1 MDSPQIGESKPNTE
15 TKPKETDAMTTLM
28 QANAQWAN
36 RPADERFQTLEALTA
51 SVKARRMRSRA
62 QDAETPRLNITGG
75 DDGTITVN
83 GQHAQAVP
91 SNWAFGQLSRTL
103 GAPAGYLRTLPAPL
117 AARCLMQGVAGS
129 EKQAVK
135 VLTLT
140 PEDENN
146 ENAPRILQ
154 AVTSPTYGRIWDA
167 DVCDMAA
174 RIVERSEGRF
184 HNPLAYTHN
193 GQGLAGI
200 TGQAPSG
207 LYASDRDCFIFMID
221 GGSLLEAGPRAQLN
235 RGFFLWNSEVGSA
248 SFGLMTFLF
257 NVCCGNNIVWGAQDV
272 NKIVIRHSSGG
283 PARFDS
289 EALPALMSYANASS
303 QPLLDGVH
311 AAQAAIL
318 PREAGK
324 PAPTIENV
332 LEFTAKAAK
341 FTRTEA
347 REAIDYALREEGQ
360 CVTAWDLVQGF
371 TASAREIQ
379 FVDARIDLERR
390 AGKVLSLVANSGN

>member
-1 MDSPQIGESKPNTE
+1 MNS
-15 TKPKETDAMTTLM
+15 TTLM
-28 QANAQWAN
+28 QASSQWMN
-36 RPADERFQTLEALTA
+36 RPADERFQTLAEMTA
-51 SVKARRMRSRA
+51 AVKARRMRSRA
-62 QDAETPRLNITGG
+62 QDAETPLLRIEGN
-75 DDGTITVN
+75 DDGTLSVN
-83 GQHAQAVP
+83 GQHSKAIP
-91 SNWAFGQLSRTL
+91 TNWGFGQLSRTL
-103 GAPAGYLRTLPAPL
+103 GAPAGYLRNLPAPL
-117 AARCLMQGVAGS
+117 AAQCLMQGVKSS
-129 EKQAVK
+129 EKQAIK

-140 PEDENN
+140 PENPDDD
-146 ENAPRILQ
+146 NAPRILQ

-167 DVCDMAA
+167 DVCDMAQ
-174 RIVERSEGRF
+174 RIVERSEGKF
-184 HNPLAYTHN
+184 HNPMAYTHN
-193 GQGLAGI
+193 GKGLAGI
-200 TGQAPSG
+200 TGQAPAG

-221 GGSLLEAGPRAQLN
+221 GGSLLESGPRAQLN

-289 EALPALMSYANASS
+289 EALPALMAYANAESA
-303 QPLLDGVH
+303 PLLEGVKT
-311 AAQAAIL
+311 AQTTIL

-324 PAPTIENV
+324 PAPTIEDV
-332 LEFTAKAAK
+332 LTFTAKAAK

-347 REAIDYALREEGQ
+347 REAVEYALREEGQ

-390 AGKVLSLVANSGN
+390 AGKVLAMVANTPAA

>member
-1 MDSPQIGESKPNTE
+1 
-15 TKPKETDAMTTLM
+15 M

-36 RPADERFQTLEALTA
+36 RPADERFQSLEQLTA
-51 SVKARRMRSRA
+51 AVKARRARARA
-62 QDAETPRLNITGG
+62 QDAETAFLNIEGTEEGG
-75 DDGTITVN
+75 IIVN
-83 GQHAQAVP
+83 GQHSQSVP

-117 AARCLMQGVAGS
+117 AARCLMQGVADT

-140 PEDENN
+140 PDESAGD
-146 ENAPRILQ
+146 NAPRILQ

-167 DVCDMAA
+167 DVCDMAG

-193 GQGLAGI
+193 GQGLGGI

-221 GGSLLEAGPRAQLN
+221 GGSILEAGPRAQLN

-257 NVCCGNNIVWGAQDV
+257 NVVCGNNIVWGAQEV
-272 NKIVIRHSSGG
+272 NKLVIRHSSGG
-283 PARFDS
+283 PARFDN
-289 EALPALMSYANASS
+289 EAFPSLMAYANASS
-303 QPLLDGVH
+303 QPLLDGIH
-311 AAQAAIL
+311 AAQNAIL
-318 PREAGK
+318 PRDTGK

-332 LEFTAKAAK
+332 LDYTAKAAK

-347 REAIDYALREEGQ
+347 REAVEYALREEGQ

-371 TASAREIQ
+371 TASAREIA

-390 AGKVLSLVANSGN
+390 AGKVISMVAGTN

>member
-1 MDSPQIGESKPNTE
+1 
-15 TKPKETDAMTTLM
+15 MTIQTNIPTSTLM

-36 RPADERFQTLEALTA
+36 RPADQRYQTLEALTA
-51 SVKARRMRSRA
+51 AVKARRIRSRA
-62 QDAETPRLNITGG
+62 QDAETSLLKIEGS
-75 DDGTITVN
+75 DDGTISIN
-83 GQHAQAVP
+83 GQHSQAVP
-91 SNWAFGQLSRTL
+91 TNWGFGQLSRTL

-117 AARCLMQGVAGS
+117 AAKCLMQGVHDT

-140 PEDENN
+140 PDDDQGD
-146 ENAPRILQ
+146 NAPRILQ

-167 DVCDMAA
+167 DVCDMAQ

-184 HNPLAYTHN
+184 HNPMAYTHN
-193 GQGLAGI
+193 GAGLGGI

-221 GGSLLEAGPRAQLN
+221 GGSLLEAGPRAKLH

-257 NVCCGNNIVWGAQDV
+257 NCVCGNNIVWGAQEV
-272 NKIVIRHSSGG
+272 NKLVIRHSAGG
-283 PARFDS
+283 PARFDG
-289 EALPALMSYANASS
+289 EAMPALMSYANAAS
-303 QPLLDGVH
+303 QPLIDGIQH
-311 AAQAAIL
+311 AQTVVL

-324 PAPTIENV
+324 PAPTIDNV

-341 FTRTEA
+341 FTRTEC
-347 REAIDYALREEGQ
+347 REAIEYALREEGQ

-390 AGKVLSLVANSGN
+390 AGKVLSLVSTAAA

>member
-1 MDSPQIGESKPNTE
+1 
-15 TKPKETDAMTTLM
+15 MTTLM

-36 RPADERFQTLEALTA
+36 RPADERFTSLAALTA
-51 SVKARRMRSRA
+51 AVKARRMRARA
-62 QDAETPRLNITGG
+62 QDADTSLLRIEGG
-75 DDGTITVN
+75 DDGSIHVN
-83 GQHAQAVP
+83 GQHSQAVP

-117 AARCLMQGVAGS
+117 AARCLMQGVADTQK
-129 EKQAVK
+129 EAVK
-135 VLTLT
+135 MLSLT
-140 PEDENN
+140 PDDSAGD
-146 ENAPRILQ
+146 NAPRILQ

-167 DVCDMAA
+167 DVCDMAG

-184 HNPLAYTHN
+184 HNPMAYTHN
-193 GQGLAGI
+193 GAGLGGI

-257 NVCCGNNIVWGAQDV
+257 NVVCGNNIVWGAQDV
-272 NKIVIRHSSGG
+272 NKLVIRHSSGG
-283 PARFDS
+283 PARFDG
-289 EALPALMSYANASS
+289 EALPALMAYANASS
-303 QPLLDGVH
+303 QPLIDGVKT
-311 AAQAAIL
+311 AQSVIL

-341 FTRTEA
+341 FTRTECK
-347 REAIDYALREEGQ
+347 EAIDYALREEGQ

-371 TASAREIQ
+371 TASARDIA
-379 FVDARIDLERR
+379 FIDARIDLERR
-390 AGKVLSLVANSGN
+390 AGKVLSLVAGSAAQ